1 VRTTTLFD
9 QHTALGASFTDFG
22 GWNMPIRY
30 GNELAEHAAVRQAAG
45 LFDISHMG
53 EIWVRGEGAAAALDY
68 ALSAWISKLAV
79 GRAKY
84 SLICNEQGGIIDDL
98 IVYRVADNEFLVVS
112 NASNYPRVAAEL
124 ESRAAG
130 FEATVADESEHWS
143 LLALQGPAAAKLLQS
158 LTDTDLSSLRYY
170 SIADGQVGGNLVMFA
185 RTGYTGEDGFEL
197 LVSNDAVAQL
207 WRLLLNLDGVVPCGL
222 AARDTLRLE
231 AGMPLYG
238 NELGLETMPAEV
250 GLARAAAADKPD
262 GFVGAKALE
271 GATQR
276 RRLIGL
282 RGDGRR
288 AARHGYPVLSGGRVV
303 GEVTSGALSPTLGY
317 PIAMALVEVASSGP
331 YLVDIRGTE
340 QEFAETDL
348 PFYKRA

>member
-1 VRTTTLFD
+1 
-9 QHTALGASFTDFG
+9 
-22 GWNMPIRY
+22 MPIRY
-30 GNELAEHAAVRQAAG
+30 GNELTEHAAVREAAG

-53 EIWVRGEGAAAALDY
+53 EIWVRGEGAAAALDH
-68 ALSAWISKLAV
+68 ALSAWVSKLAV

-98 IVYRVADNEFLVVS
+98 IVYRVAETEFLVVS

-143 LLALQGPAAAKLLQS
+143 LLALQGPAAAKLLQT

-170 SIADGQVGGNLVMFA
+170 SIAAGKISGHSVMFA

-197 LVSNDAVAQL
+197 LVSNDTAAAL
-207 WRLLLNLDGVVPCGL
+207 WSLLLDLEGVVPCGL

-238 NELGLETMPAEV
+238 NELGIETMPAEV
-250 GLARAAAADKPD
+250 GLARAVATDKPD
-262 GFVGAKALE
+262 GFVGAASLL
-271 GATQR
+271 GSTQR
-276 RRLIGL
+276 RKLIGL

-303 GEVTSGALSPTLGY
+303 GEVSSGALSPTLGY
-317 PIAMALVEVASSGP
+317 PIAMAIVDVGASEP
-331 YLVDIRGTE
+331 FFVDIRGTE
-340 QEFAETDL
+340 QEFTETDL

>member
-9 QHTALGASFTDFG
+9 QHTTLGASFNDFG

-30 GNELAEHAAVRQAAG
+30 GNELTEHAAVREAAG

-53 EIWVRGEGAAAALDY
+53 EIWVRGEGAAAALDH

-84 SLICNEQGGIIDDL
+84 SLICSEHGGIIDDL
-98 IVYRVADNEFLVVS
+98 IVYRVADFEFLVIS
-112 NASNYPRVAAEL
+112 NASNYPRVAATL

-143 LLALQGPAAAKLLQS
+143 LLALQGPAAARLLQTI
-158 LTDTDLSSLRYY
+158 TDTDLDSLRYY
-170 SIADGQVGGNLVMFA
+170 SIAAGQIAGHSVMFA

-197 LVSNDAVAQL
+197 LVKNDVAAEL
-207 WRLLLNLDGVVPCGL
+207 WRLLLDLDEVVPCGL

-250 GLARAAAADKPD
+250 GLARAVATDKPD
-262 GFVGAKALE
+262 GFVGAAALL
-271 GATQR
+271 GATAPR
-276 RRLIGL
+276 KLIGL
-282 RGDGRR
+282 RGEGRR
-288 AARHGYPVLSGGRVV
+288 AARHGYPVLSGGQVV

-317 PIAMALVEVASSGP
+317 PIAMAIVDARASE
-331 YLVDIRGTE
+331 LFFVDIRGTE
-340 QEFAETDL
+340 QEFTETDL